1 MFKDVGKTNVWADNL
16 SGALQD
22 KAKLEAWGLDSD
34 AQKSIIETLQ
44 DQNRKPEDRNQ
55 AALRIFKEASKAR
68 EDKSAKGLTE
78 WEFNLFNRA
87 EKDDETTQ
95 FDDKF
100 EAEFNRAI
108 LEEGF
113 DNWYD
118 SETAKRGAPPS
129 DVEARQWVGDKT
141 RAVIQGAG
149 AANLFK
155 TSGLVPPA
163 SSVPAGTL
171 SIRGFQEVPTL
182 AEKLPEGL
190 APYADTFIEAARENG
205 LNPAVL
211 AAISMHETANG
222 TSKAFKEK
230 NNAMG
235 ISDSSGPTT
244 QESVE
249 ASIKRMA
256 RYLAGKTYAK
266 ASTLEEIGKI
276 YAPVGAGNDPKKLN
290 SYWPGGVASHYAKL
304 IQ

>member
-1 MFKDVGKTNVWADNL
+1 M
-16 SGALQD
+16 
-22 KAKLEAWGLDSD
+22 
-34 AQKSIIETLQ
+34 
-44 DQNRKPEDRNQ
+44 
-55 AALRIFKEASKAR
+55 
-68 EDKSAKGLTE
+68 
-78 WEFNLFNRA
+78 
-87 EKDDETTQ
+87 
-95 FDDKF
+95 
-100 EAEFNRAI
+100 
-108 LEEGF
+108 
-113 DNWYD
+113 
-118 SETAKRGAPPS
+118 
-129 DVEARQWVGDKT
+129 GDKT